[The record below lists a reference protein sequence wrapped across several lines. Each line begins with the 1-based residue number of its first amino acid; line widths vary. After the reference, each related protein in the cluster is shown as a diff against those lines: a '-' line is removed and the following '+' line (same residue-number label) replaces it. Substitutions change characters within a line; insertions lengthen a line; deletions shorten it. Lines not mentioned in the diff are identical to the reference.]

1 MSRKLEHAHNL
12 YLHGIR
18 DGNARE
24 AITKYTGDRYT
35 QHSAGVKDG
44 IEGFVEFFEPFLA
57 RNPVRD
63 IQLVRSFVDGQYVF
77 VHAFQS
83 LNHGESR
90 WVTMDMFD
98 TDRND
103 RIIEH
108 WDVITEYVDATA
120 SGHSMIGGPSE
131 IADLDATSKN
141 KDIVNGFLAEVL
153 GKGNLG
159 KIPNYV
165 STERYTQHSP
175 KVADGI
181 AGMVAFLHAQAESG
195 SPLRYDEIFKV
206 IGQGNFVA
214 SLSRVLVGDQSMA
227 VFDLFRL
234 ADGKI
239 AEHWDAIEEIAPKEQ
254 WANSGKF

>member
-1 MSRKLEHAHNL
+1 MTQRLENAKSL
-12 YLHGIR
+12 YMEGIR

-24 AITKYTGDRYT
+24 AVTKYTGERYT
-35 QHSAGVKDG
+35 QHSAGVRDG
-44 IEGFVEFFEPFLA
+44 VEGFVEFFEPFLA

-63 IQLVRSFVDGQYVF
+63 IQVVRAIEDGQYVF

-83 LNHGESR
+83 LNHGESK

-98 TDRND
+98 TDSNHK
-103 RIIEH
+103 IIEH
-108 WDVITEYVDATA
+108 WDVICEYVDETV
-120 SGHSMIGGPSE
+120 SGHSMISGPSE
-131 IADLDATSKN
+131 VSDVDSTESN
-141 KDIVNGFLAEVL
+141 KALVHEFLVEVL
-153 GKGNLG
+153 QNGSLE
-159 KIPNYV
+159 KIGDYI
-165 STERYTQHSP
+165 STESYTQHSP

-181 AGMVAFLHAQAESG
+181 AGTVAFLHAQAESG

-214 SLSRVLVGDQSMA
+214 SLSRVSLGVKSTA

-234 ADGKI
+234 ANGKI
-239 AEHWDAIEEIAPKEQ
+239 VEHWDAIEEIAPEEQ

>member
-1 MSRKLEHAHNL
+1 MSRKLENAHNL

-18 DGNARE
+18 DGRPRA
-24 AITKYTGDRYT
+24 AVTKYTGDRYT

-44 IEGFVEFFEPFLA
+44 IEGFVEFFEPFLT

-63 IQLVRSFVDGQYVF
+63 IRIIRSIEDGQYVF
-77 VHAFQS
+77 VHVFQS

-98 TDRND
+98 TDEND
-103 RIIEH
+103 LIIEH

-131 IADLDATSKN
+131 LADLDSTSRN
-141 KDIVNGFLAEVL
+141 KDIVKAFIVEVL
-153 GKGNLG
+153 SKGNPG
-159 KIPNYV
+159 KIADYI
-165 STERYTQHSP
+165 STERYIQHSP
-175 KVADGI
+175 KIGDGI
-181 AGMVAFLHAQAESG
+181 DGTVAFLRAQAENG

-214 SLSRVLVGDQSMA
+214 SLSRVSLGGKSVA

-234 ADGKI
+234 ANGKI
-239 AEHWDAIEEIAPKEQ
+239 VEHWDAIEEIAPKEQ